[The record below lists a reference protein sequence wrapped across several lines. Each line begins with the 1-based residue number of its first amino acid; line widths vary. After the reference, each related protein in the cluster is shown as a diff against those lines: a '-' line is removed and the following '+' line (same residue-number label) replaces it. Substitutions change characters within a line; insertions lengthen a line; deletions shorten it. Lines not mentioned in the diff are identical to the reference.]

1 MVTLPFTNS
10 GNLTAMIT
18 RPVIDLKYT
27 EISHFVDGPDADE
40 MPTVVEYG
48 VIAIDNM
55 RDSTD
60 PMMNGLIAK
69 THKMSGGADWSSSC
83 FQAQ

>member
-1 MVTLPFTNS
+1 
-10 GNLTAMIT
+10 MIT
-18 RPVIDLKYT
+18 RPTIDLKYT
-27 EISHFVDGPDADE
+27 KISDFVTGPDADD

-48 VIAIDNM
+48 VIAIENM

-60 PMMNGLIAK
+60 PMMNELIAK

-83 FQAQ
+83 FQAQQVLSLDTCFII

>member
-1 MVTLPFTNS
+1 
-10 GNLTAMIT
+10 MIY

-27 EISHFVDGPDADE
+27 HIADFVNGPDADD
-40 MPTVVEYG
+40 MPTVVEDG

-60 PMMNGLIAK
+60 PMMNELIAK
-69 THKMSGGADWSSSC
+69 THKMAGSGEWSSMC
-83 FQAQ
+83 FKTE